1 MRANAVMTPQPYSA
15 VAERVKSLDR
25 VPHAS
30 TVHSFCLA
38 YLLRENDH
46 AIGDRIQSIVRGFE
60 IDFQLLLVN
69 FATQVRRTEIASAP
83 QGLST
88 VTQ

>member
-60 IDFQLLLVN
+60 IDFLQLLVN
-69 FATQVRRTEIASAP
+69 STLKFAEQKSRQHGKDCQP
-83 QGLST
+83 
-88 VTQ
+88 